1 MDSEMY
7 VKMPP
12 SKLFFHC
19 AVPAMITSVFGAL
32 YSVVDGMFVGR
43 FLGEDALAAVNLIMP
58 VIMIVEALSNMI
70 ATGSSVN
77 ISILLGEHKR
87 DQASRVFSFSVKF
100 IMLCSCLIGILGYF
114 FTRSFVTMI
123 SPGASEE
130 AIRLSTEY
138 LRVYAVF
145 APLIPVYYAVDNY
158 LRVCGKQKIC
168 MMIGIISQISNVV
181 LDFILIVIFHKGIEA
196 AAAASCVSIAA
207 GSIVMLALFLGRRM
221 DLYYTKENIS
231 VTQFFRV
238 VANGSSEFFSS
249 IANSIMS
256 VVLNLFLLEYGGTT
270 AVAAFSIVMYVD
282 SIIGMLNFGICDS
295 LQPAISYCYG
305 ACLFVRMTDIL
316 KRVLVVTVFISIAS
330 FLFMLLAGPR
340 VATIFIRPGD
350 TELLAMNVIA
360 IRLFAFSYLGGWIDM
375 CFSSF
380 FTALDRPGRSLLVS
394 LFGTLVFPVFF
405 LFLLSSLWGLN
416 GVWLMPAVSTAASG
430 ILTLT
435 LARTLRIEKRPV

>member
-282 SIIGMLNFGICDS
+282 
-295 LQPAISYCYG
+295 
-305 ACLFVRMTDIL
+305 L
-316 KRVLVVTVFISIAS
+316 KFNY
-330 FLFMLLAGPR
+330 F
-340 VATIFIRPGD
+340 
-350 TELLAMNVIA
+350 
-360 IRLFAFSYLGGWIDM
+360 Y
-375 CFSSF
+375 
-380 FTALDRPGRSLLVS
+380 
-394 LFGTLVFPVFF
+394 
-405 LFLLSSLWGLN
+405 
-416 GVWLMPAVSTAASG
+416 
-430 ILTLT
+430 
-435 LARTLRIEKRPV
+435 